1 MTSDA
6 ELRASSLCGQEN
18 ARAQWRSKRPH
29 RTEATM
35 PTYLVTYHHG
45 PGLPSDPAVLQ
56 QMLAAFQTWV
66 AGVGPAMIDP
76 GAPLGAAKTVSADG
90 VVDGQQEATIGGYTL
105 LEAGSLDEAVAL
117 L

>member
-1 MTSDA
+1 
-6 ELRASSLCGQEN
+6 
-18 ARAQWRSKRPH
+18 
-29 RTEATM
+29 M

-76 GAPLGAAKTVSADG
+76 GAPLGAAKV
-90 VVDGQQEATIGGYTL
+90 E
-105 LEAGSLDEAVAL
+105 GSVHACAL
-117 L
+117 ARARQANR

>member
-1 MTSDA
+1 
-6 ELRASSLCGQEN
+6 
-18 ARAQWRSKRPH
+18 
-29 RTEATM
+29 M
-35 PTYLVTYHHG
+35 PTYLVTYHDG

-117 L
+117 LRGHPYFSGGGALQVNESVRVGT